1 MESTSFV
8 SASSRVL
15 RWQTEAGSV
24 ICPAVRCDQVVTE
37 KSEIY
42 RLFELRRVFV
52 NPSLNSSS
60 CRLKHLAPPTHRR
73 LPKFLLL
80 FHYSFLSPVLWQ
92 RTPDWRCRQEPCR
105 HKHVRLFVSPCSHLI
120 LIFEYIVSP
129 SKTSYC
135 SQVRRWWSSIGFLRS
150 SER

>member
-1 MESTSFV
+1 MVDHRLCDFVTRQRRQGSRLSKVGPRKLSCPESV
-8 SASSRVL
+8 A
-15 RWQTEAGSV
+15 
-24 ICPAVRCDQVVTE
+24 I
-37 KSEIY
+37 

-129 SKTSYC
+129 NKTSYC
-135 SQVRRWWSSIGFLRS
+135 SQVRRRWSSIGFLRS